1 MDNRYDTFDPRPAG
15 RKFTTSF
22 EVNNL
27 LIRDQAKPMGTTKY
41 GKPIRSNWYSM
52 KPKYQNYVLTPE
64 RKLELIQLQ
73 EMFLDNLKQQA
84 LEYDGDPLSN
94 EDGVHVTGT
103 INQANAMDVL
113 DGFHK
118 NKWFKI
124 KGPLVTAS
132 WFKVRFFLNS
142 NPGINLILFFF

>member
-27 LIRDQAKPMGTTKY
+27 LIRDQVKPMGTTKY

-52 KPKYQNYVLTPE
+52 KPLYKDYVLTPE
-64 RKLELIQLQ
+64 RKLELTQLQ
-73 EMFLDNLKQQA
+73 EMFLDSLKRQA
-84 LEYDGDPLSN
+84 LEYDDDPLSN
-94 EDGVHVTGT
+94 EVGVHVTGT

-113 DGFHK
+113 DGFYK

-124 KGPLVTAS
+124 KGLLVTAS
-132 WFKVRFFLNS
+132 WFKVRLFLVQKQ
-142 NPGINLILFFF
+142 